1 MMNARF
7 SCLIVFGLVALAD
20 RQAMAQRRGPRGG
33 DQQEARRA
41 GWLHSLDEGVSEAR
55 KTGKP
60 LMVVIRC
67 VP

>member
-1 MMNARF
+1 MHTRF
-7 SCLIVFGLVALAD
+7 ACLVVFALVALAD
-20 RQAMAQRRGPRGG
+20 TDAMAQRRGPRGG
-33 DQQEARRA
+33 DQREARQA
-41 GWLHSLDEGVSEAR
+41 GWLHSLDEGQALAR